1 MQALSAN
8 SGNNSAALFSLFMSS
23 VPVIEEGSFSATSI
37 APPPGKTSNDKK
49 RITLFL
55 Y

>member
-23 VPVIEEGSFSATSI
+23 VPVSEEGSFSAKSI
-37 APPPGKTSNDKK
+37 APAPVNVKQQNTHH
-49 RITLFL
+49 IVL